1 MRAAPRVTPLGE
13 QGRRRLW
20 RGLAVFW
27 LLVLLAAGGTAATL
41 AWMGAPV
48 ETAPRVL
55 IPPPAT
61 QPNAVAPAPAAQTPL
76 ASATERAAPA
86 PPQTADSVAPPPAT
100 APLPPPA
107 PAASAQPPQASP
119 ADPPAPAVATAVP
132 PPTLPDA
139 PEPPPLPADQQ
150 AAAHHAI
157 PAPDPALLEDSPAG
171 PLPRIAADGRQPRQA
186 YARPFDRA
194 DTRPRIGLVVR
205 EAPEAALRRLPP
217 TVALAYAAPP
227 PPLLAQARARGMETL
242 LALPANLDAAA
253 LDSSLG
259 RFAGY
264 VGVLAGRHAEA
275 VQDALRA
282 RGLLYLDPGPGDG
295 APFQAWGRTAD
306 LTLEDAP
313 TRGEVDRQ
321 LALLEQRAR
330 DTGSALGIL
339 PPSPSG
345 FWLDRVAGWAATL
358 PERGLVLA
366 PVTAMIR
373 RPASAQR

>member
-205 EAPEAALRRLPP
+205 
-217 TVALAYAAPP
+217 
-227 PPLLAQARARGMETL
+227 
-242 LALPANLDAAA
+242 
-253 LDSSLG
+253 
-259 RFAGY
+259 
-264 VGVLAGRHAEA
+264 
-275 VQDALRA
+275 
-282 RGLLYLDPGPGDG
+282 
-295 APFQAWGRTAD
+295 
-306 LTLEDAP
+306 
-313 TRGEVDRQ
+313 
-321 LALLEQRAR
+321 
-330 DTGSALGIL
+330 
-339 PPSPSG
+339 
-345 FWLDRVAGWAATL
+345 
-358 PERGLVLA
+358 
-366 PVTAMIR
+366 
-373 RPASAQR
+373 